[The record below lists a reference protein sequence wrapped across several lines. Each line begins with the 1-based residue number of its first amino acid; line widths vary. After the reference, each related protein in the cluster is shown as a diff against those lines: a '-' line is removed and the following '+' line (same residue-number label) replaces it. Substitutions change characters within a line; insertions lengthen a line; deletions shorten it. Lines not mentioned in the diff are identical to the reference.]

1 MPRFA
6 KGNQFS
12 TGRQLGSR
20 NKATME
26 FDGRAASGT
35 GKLID
40 VLQRLAEEG
49 DVRAASVL
57 LARTW
62 PRRRSRPVTLDLPAV
77 ETSAGLVKA
86 QAALVAAMSR
96 GEVTPDEAAAIGSV
110 LETQR
115 RALEMHDHELRL
127 QELEAQRKGPEAGS
141 LAADIARIAVRRQ
154 AAEGQDDD

>member
-1 MPRFA
+1 MARFE

-12 TGRQLGSR
+12 TGRRLGSR
-20 NKATME
+20 NRGTAELDELATHGTE
-26 FDGRAASGT
+26 KLIGILRQLAEDGDMRAAS
-35 GKLID
+35 I
-40 VLQRLAEEG
+40 
-49 DVRAASVL
+49 L

-77 ETSAGLVKA
+77 ETSAGLVQA

-115 RALEMHDHELRL
+115 RAIETHDHERRIRD
-127 QELEAQRKGPEAGS
+127 LEEVRTAEPERS
-141 LAADIARIAVRRQ
+141 LWPQTR
-154 AAEGQDDD
+154 

>member
-20 NKATME
+20 NKATLE
-26 FDGRAASGT
+26 LDGLAAHGT

-40 VLQRLAEEG
+40 VLQRLAEDG
-49 DVRAASVL
+49 NVHAASIL

-77 ETSAGLVKA
+77 ETPAGLVQA

-96 GEVTPDEAAAIGSV
+96 GEVTPDEAAAISSV

-115 RALEMHDHELRL
+115 RALETHDHERRL
-127 QELEAQRKGPEAGS
+127 QELETQRKAEPERS
-141 LAADIARIAVRRQ
+141 PWPRTP
-154 AAEGQDDD
+154 